1 MGVETVETVDS
12 KIHLKEIEQLQRRA
26 KSIRSL

>member
-1 MGVETVETVDS
+1 MNNVIVED
-12 KIHLKEIEQLQRRA
+12 IQRRA